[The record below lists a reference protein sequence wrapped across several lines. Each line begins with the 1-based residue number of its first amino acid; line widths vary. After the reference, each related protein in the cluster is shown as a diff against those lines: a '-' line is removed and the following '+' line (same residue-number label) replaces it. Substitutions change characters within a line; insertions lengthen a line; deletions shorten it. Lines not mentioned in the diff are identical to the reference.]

1 MQWAIKKSRVPPLT
15 QICQGG
21 TISSGKYSVNIW
33 KMYFGYL
40 RNDNQPLSPQF
51 DFDICYFRN
60 N

>member
-1 MQWAIKKSRVPPLT
+1 MQWAIKKPCVPPLT

-21 TISSGKYSVNIW
+21 TISSQKYIVNIW

-51 DFDICYFRN
+51 AFDIC
-60 N
+60 